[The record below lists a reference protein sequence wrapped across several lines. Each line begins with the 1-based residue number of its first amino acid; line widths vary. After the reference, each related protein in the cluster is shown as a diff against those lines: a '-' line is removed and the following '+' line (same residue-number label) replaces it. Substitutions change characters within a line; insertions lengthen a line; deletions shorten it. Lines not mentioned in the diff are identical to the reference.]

1 MLGTLIGIILSGG
14 IVYAATLYKA
24 SDVSY
29 QPSDA
34 SWEVNNVNDALNS
47 LNDVL
52 IDLQES
58 QQNNVKK
65 ALVFT
70 SSPVDMTQYTD
81 RWAELTT
88 ADFKVG
94 VTNVSANITGSGTVT
109 VCRIGCSA
117 TPSYSYNNTTGVLT
131 FANGSCSATECE
143 SPADNYVQG
152 STSGIFAV
160 WLGTI
165 GGK

>member
-1 MLGTLIGIILSGG
+1 MKKMLLGIMIGILLCSG

-34 SWEVNNVNDALNS
+34 SWEVNNVNEAINVLYDSIQNS
-47 LNDVL
+47 T
-52 IDLQES
+52 
-58 QQNNVKK
+58 KK

-88 ADFKVG
+88 ADFICGASSVG
-94 VTNVSANITGSGTVT
+94 SSIVNNSSA
-109 VCRIGCSA
+109 GCTSSLSEIPKPTYDNA
-117 TPSYSYNNTTGVLT
+117 NGKLT
-131 FANGSCSATECE
+131 FTASFSKNQTVGA
-143 SPADNYVQG
+143 G
-152 STSGIFAV
+152 GMLKSTLSGKSFCV

-165 GGK
+165 GGE